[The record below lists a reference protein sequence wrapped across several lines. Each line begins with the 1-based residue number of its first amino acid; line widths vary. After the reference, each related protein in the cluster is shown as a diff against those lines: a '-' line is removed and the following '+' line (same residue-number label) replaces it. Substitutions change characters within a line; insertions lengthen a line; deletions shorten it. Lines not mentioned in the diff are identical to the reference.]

1 VRLDRIAV
9 LGGGPGGLYAAR
21 LLKLA
26 DPGCEVTVYEQG
38 IPDETFGFGVGLAGR
53 TLQSLEAADP
63 DTLRDIVAAGWPH
76 DMEMHAGGQVARVR
90 NGNLIAIARTELLAI
105 LQRHADKAGVTLRFA
120 ERAGPGDVDADLV
133 VAADGAGSAAR
144 DGLAAELGV
153 SIEQGAGLYLWCGT
167 DFALDS
173 ALFAPVATEH
183 GIFVTHAYPYGP
195 DRSTFLIETGEDTWR
210 RAGFDA
216 TTERTPPD
224 SSDEQSLAYLEKAF
238 SAELRGHRLI
248 GNRTRWLRFR
258 TVHCARWR
266 HGTTVLIGD
275 AAHTAHYSIGSGTKL
290 AMGDAIELRAALATG
305 PDLAAALSRYEQV
318 RQPQVRRLQQ
328 IARRSQLWW
337 ESFPRRLD
345 KPAAALM
352 LAYMTRAG
360 NVSLERF
367 ARSTPD
373 VTRAGLAHYAG
384 QEPAAM
390 PARDLV
396 DWVLRQPFRS
406 GGIVLPGRVLDGAPL
421 DGATPD
427 GAASAG
433 LVRLAQPPGNPWGPG
448 ADALVQ
454 QARGGTGCLLTG
466 PADRDAVLTRLELG
480 ERLRMETAGPV
491 VVQGPKC
498 LRADLAA
505 GLACGR
511 ADLIAFDAEAG
522 G

>member
-1 VRLDRIAV
+1 VRLGRIAV
-9 LGGGPGGLYAAR
+9 IGGGPGGLYAAR

-26 DPGCEVTVYEQG
+26 DSGCEVTVYEQG

-53 TLQSLEAADP
+53 ALRSLEAADP
-63 DTLRDIVAAGWPH
+63 DTLRDIVATGWPH
-76 DMEMHAGGQVARVR
+76 DMEMHAGGEVARVR
-90 NGNLIAIARTELLAI
+90 NANLIAIARTELLAI
-105 LQRHADKAGVTLRFA
+105 LQRHADKVGVILRFG
-120 ERAGPGDVDADLV
+120 ERAEPDDVDADLV
-133 VAADGAGSAAR
+133 IAADGVSSASR
-144 DGLAAELGV
+144 EGLAAGLGV

-216 TTERTPPD
+216 TTERTSPD
-224 SSDEQSLAYLEKAF
+224 SSDEQSLAYLQEAF

-248 GNRTRWLRFR
+248 GNRTRWSRFR
-258 TVHCARWR
+258 TVHCARWQ

-290 AMGDAIELRAALATG
+290 AMGDAIELRAALAAE
-305 PDLAAALSRYEQV
+305 PDLAAALSRYEDM

-345 KPAAALM
+345 TPAAALM

-367 ARSTPD
+367 AHSTPD
-373 VTRAGLAHYAG
+373 IAWAGLAHYAG
-384 QEPAAM
+384 REPAAV
-390 PARDLV
+390 PPEALA
-396 DWVLRQPFRS
+396 DWVLQQPFRL
-406 GGIVLPGRVLDGAPL
+406 GGALLPGRVLDGTAL
-421 DGATPD
+421 
-427 GAASAG
+427 AG
-433 LVRLAQPPGNPWGPG
+433 LVRIAQRPGDPWGAGTDP
-448 ADALVQ
+448 LVQ
-454 QARGGTGCLLTG
+454 QARGGPGCLLTG

-491 VVQGPKC
+491 VVQGPRC

-505 GLACGR
+505 GVACGR
-511 ADLIAFDAEAG
+511 ADLITFDGEAG
-522 G
+522 R